1 MSNHTDIDVTVE
13 NPRPWA
19 DHRGLNRAFRA
30 GAMTIGLIAPLEG
43 FDGPVPTMSNHIEL
57 IQQAERAGFSTLWVR
72 DVPLLDPSFGDTG
85 QVFDT
90 WTYLGYLAARTENI
104 ALGTASVVL
113 PLRHPLDTAK
123 AATSVDQLSDGRFL
137 LGVATGDRAVEF
149 PAYNIDYQT
158 RGARFRDTLA
168 YLRTATERRFPLISS
183 SLGTMEGTD
192 LLP

>member
-19 DHRGLNRAFRA
+19 DHRGLNRAFRT

-90 WTYLGYLAARTENI
+90 WTYLGYLSALTDSI

-113 PLRHPLDTAK
+113 PLRHTLDTAK
-123 AATSVDQLSDGRFL
+123 VTTSVDQLSYGRFF
-137 LGVATGDRAVEF
+137 LGVATGDRPIEF
-149 PAYNIDYQT
+149 PAYNVDYHS
-158 RGARFRDTLA
+158 RS
-168 YLRTATERRFPLISS
+168 E
-183 SLGTMEGTD
+183 
-192 LLP
+192 

>member
-123 AATSVDQLSDGRFL
+123 AATSVDQLSDGRCH
-137 LGVATGDRAVEF
+137 
-149 PAYNIDYQT
+149 
-158 RGARFRDTLA
+158 RGPGCGIPRLQH
-168 YLRTATERRFPLISS
+168 
-183 SLGTMEGTD
+183 
-192 LLP
+192 